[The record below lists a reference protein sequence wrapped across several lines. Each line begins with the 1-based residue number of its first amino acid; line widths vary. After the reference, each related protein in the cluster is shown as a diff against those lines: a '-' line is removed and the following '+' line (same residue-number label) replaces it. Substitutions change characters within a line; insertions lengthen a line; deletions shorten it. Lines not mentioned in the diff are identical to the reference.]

1 MYTQIHGGQTEQ
13 RRQEKRNA
21 FKSLPEQESGS
32 NNLIVLNSNSP
43 DENDL
48 GFGSISIGIGIGSW
62 AAVYKRKVSSAQ
74 QLCVHGLER
83 ERVSEFGIRP
93 LTRSN
98 RLRGFPR
105 RWNTGAGRH
114 SKYKV
119 AVQLLNEMSCN

>member
-32 NNLIVLNSNSP
+32 NNLIVLNSNSK
-43 DENDL
+43 DL

-83 ERVSEFGIRP
+83 GRVSEFGIRP